1 MGAGA
6 ASYYIVQFQSN
17 TSNLFANV
25 YVFNER
31 DKSISV
37 DHLTGG

>member
-1 MGAGA
+1 MDAGA
-6 ASYYIVQFQSN
+6 AYYYIIQFQSN

-25 YVFNER
+25 YIYNER